1 MNPPIDPVAQYNAAR
16 WAALVQAKAIFTR
29 PWLGLDAAS
38 AQQLVDRD
46 SRFGDLRG
54 QRVLCLAG
62 GGGQQSAAF
71 ALLGAQVT
79 VVDLAAEQ
87 LQQDQ
92 AAAAH
97 YGFTVTTLQADMR
110 DLAQLHG
117 VGFDLVY
124 HPYSINFVP
133 EARAVFQQVA
143 RVLRPGGRY
152 YFNCANPCF
161 AGLMIS
167 EWNGQG
173 YPLRRPYID
182 GLEIR
187 YADES
192 WIFRGEPPA
201 EAING
206 PVEYRHTLSTLVNG
220 LIETGFS
227 LTRLQ
232 EEFLG
237 TPDFNAQP
245 GTSEHFTAIA
255 PPWLR
260 FWATFLPV

>member
-1 MNPPIDPVAQYNAAR
+1 MNTPTDPVAQYNAAR
-16 WAALVQAKAIFTR
+16 WATLVRAKAVFTQ
-29 PWLGLDAAS
+29 PYLDLDEAA
-38 AQQLVDRD
+38 ARDLVDPD
-46 SRFGDLRG
+46 GRFGDLRG

-87 LQQDQ
+87 LAQDQ

-97 YGFTVTTLQADMR
+97 YGFSVTTLQGDMR
-110 DLAQLHG
+110 DLSPLHG
-117 VGFDLVY
+117 AGFDLVY

-133 EARAVFQQVA
+133 DARAVFRQVA
-143 RVLRPGGRY
+143 QVLRPGGHY

-167 EWNGQG
+167 EWDGHG
-173 YPLRRPYID
+173 YPLRRPYVD
-182 GLEIR
+182 GAEIR

-192 WIFRGEPPA
+192 WIFRGEQPA
-201 EAING
+201 EAIGG

-220 LIETGFS
+220 LIEAGFT

-237 TPDFNAQP
+237 TPDFNAEP
-245 GTSEHFTAIA
+245 GTSEHFTSIA

-260 FWATFLPV
+260 FWATLQG

>member
-1 MNPPIDPVAQYNAAR
+1 MNTPTDPVAEYNATR
-16 WAALVQAKAIFTR
+16 WAALVRARAIFTQPR
-29 PWLGLDAAS
+29 LEMDEAA
-38 AQQLVDRD
+38 ARDLVDPD
-46 SRFGDLRG
+46 GRFGDLRG

-71 ALLGAQVT
+71 TLLGAQVT

-87 LQQDQ
+87 LAQDQ

-97 YGFTVTTLQADMR
+97 YGFTVTTLQGDMR
-110 DLAQLHG
+110 DLSPLDGA
-117 VGFDLVY
+117 GFDLVY

-133 EARAVFQQVA
+133 DARTVFRQVA
-143 RVLRPGGRY
+143 QTLRPGGRY

-161 AGLMIS
+161 AGLMIG
-167 EWNGQG
+167 EWDGHG
-173 YPLRRPYID
+173 YPLRRPYVD
-182 GLEIR
+182 GAEIR

-192 WIFRGEPPA
+192 WVFRGELPA
-201 EAING
+201 EPISG

-220 LIETGFS
+220 LIEAGFT
-227 LTRLQ
+227 LNRLQ

-237 TPDFNAQP
+237 TPDFDAEP
-245 GTSEHFTAIA
+245 GTSEHFTSIA

-260 FWATFLPV
+260 FWATLQ